1 MQCIV
6 GFNGLSVMDLLRV
19 YTYITFISRDMCIE
33 TTANETTMYK
43 TDLRRWHVTN
53 DVIISQLHIQRAFD
67 MTSYDITVY
76 TLQKNTCFQQK
87 ESLKWRQTRKSVPR
101 FCCHNQISLLI
112 SGI

>member
-67 MTSYDITVY
+67 MTSYDTTVY
-76 TLQKNTCFQQK
+76 TLQKHVFST
-87 ESLKWRQTRKSVPR
+87 EGERQTRKSVPR
-101 FCCHNQISLLI
+101 ICCHNQISLVI

>member
-33 TTANETTMYK
+33 TTANETTMYT

-67 MTSYDITVY
+67 MTSYDT
-76 TLQKNTCFQQK
+76 TLYALQ
-87 ESLKWRQTRKSVPR
+87 ETRVFNR
-101 FCCHNQISLLI
+101 RRV
-112 SGI
+112 